1 MANRVPTDKVTEND
15 VRELINILTLAAS
28 KWYELGLQLGIQ
40 DGLLKIIQKNH
51 RNDCEAQLREM
62 LMERLNQREPLTW
75 GALVEALESE
85 SVRAHE
91 VAERIRS
98 QFSIPLPPVSVT
110 QADVQSEASYTHC
123 DTTSP
128 LSLSSTAPQPS
139 VSEVS
144 QTSQLQQISHTPR
157 IHHYLAVMN
166 PALPPLN
173 QPLATVSGAP
183 GVVYPTAQSYSS
195 EYQQN
200 IHSRY
205 HEPSIATES
214 QGPSLIHLPAQ
225 GGHSFVDLQHTPQ
238 HPSVVLNK
246 PYIIINTP
254 TPQVSVT
261 QSGTQVSPPPAKQPR
276 PQSHTQPTSSQL
288 FIDQTVQ
295 DTDEVTK
302 KDIPE
307 LLNFLNPVAS
317 KCYHLGLQLG
327 VDSADIDKIEKD
339 YRKCKD
345 QLREIL
351 KQRLKQEE
359 PLTWAALI
367 EALKSKSVDENRLAQ
382 DIRLHFLTP
391 QPPVASAQPDKPSV
405 SSVEHHNIPFSSPNL
420 QWQSTCIQ
428 PESPV
433 TQTTGS
439 QSQVNTP
446 PTRPHPQ
453 PTRHSVESE
462 ESHNDTPASFSSHQ
476 SIPPQLSTSLDQ
488 LQPLG
493 TLSYTYQHS
502 NQHLQQSSSVSQYI
516 HEPLNQPLATAGQAS
531 GIMNPL
537 AQRHGSEH
545 LLQQRTHRHHDPS
558 TATGSQGPAQGRQSS
573 ETFNQ
578 PYTHTHTEPF
588 KQSLDTASQAPAQGG
603 YNPDYLTQQ
612 HAHRYHEP
620 SLARPNQA
628 PGLTCPPAEGRSS
641 SEHFIHQVMPH
652 HLVAPQQSPWV
663 PPQYHTYYQHSLFP
677 QQSMLQQSH
686 MQQYQYQPLPYHP
699 LYTPYSYRPVLQ
711 VPAMHSGPQFNPPP
725 AKQPRLQHQPHPQ
738 PTQHSATQPATNQT
752 VQDSRSPLDQYIDYV
767 KTVYK
772 KSEVERDT
780 HTVKWPP
787 TPSEV
792 YINLV
797 SINRKISKGQ
807 MSEYNEVTKA
817 MVQHGDIDIVRGKKW
832 PIDFNEIA
840 AGDPD
845 PSQCLEQVVLV
856 EGAPGVGKSTFAW
869 EFCRRWERGE
879 IAQQYQLVL
888 LLRLRDGQMIKAK
901 KMGDLIYHS
910 SDAVHQ
916 AVVTHLE
923 HSHGLN
929 TLFILEGF
937 DELSDAGRSE
947 NSMFL
952 QLIHGKLL
960 PHATVMVTSRPWAVE
975 FLIKDYTNRI
985 SQHIE
990 ILGFTSTQISEYFS
1004 SVLSENEAK
1013 DLQAYIRCHPQLKG
1027 CMYIPLNTAIVV
1039 TVYQESQASGFPMP
1053 TTLTE
1058 LYIALVQILILRYLK
1073 GHCLE
1078 SHTNS
1083 SIRIFNI
1090 SVPLEV
1096 RGHFVKLCHLA
1107 YRGIFG
1113 SHEIQLIFRE
1123 SNLPEDFDNLGFM
1136 DSVTELYVTRGTV
1149 SSHNFLHLTFQE
1161 FLAAVHVSIMSSEQ
1175 QLTHFQRHRNGRFKV
1190 VLRFL
1195 AGLTKLGCLL
1205 NGNEFVNP
1213 PKLTSSWSSL
1223 KLDSEVTADLVNWI
1237 FEAQSDEIN
1246 EKLIGTGLVQF
1257 TSAKSLHAM
1266 DYYSLGYCI
1275 VHSQCQWLLDLKSIT
1290 KEKAEMLVA
1299 GASDGPIG
1307 SSRVVVLELDS
1318 HFAVILDGLK
1328 KNVLNLQ
1335 ELSLSITERKCN
1347 ILWSDLSSLRVLE
1360 INFQNL
1366 GYERGMEDIA
1376 KGLMS
1381 NQSLEGLIFNTK
1393 GPFLFTDAAV
1403 DYLAQFITT
1412 SNTLQYLGM
1421 HCSLFMYQGLKILAK
1436 MIHCNS
1442 KFPEKERRTLRICDE
1457 DAVIASPNMAGC
1469 SDILYPGN
1477 EPPLMLVVLDKGS
1490 ETTEVTFDDVKDLDE
1505 VLRSYPNIG
1514 QYIHISL
1521 PTPVNV
1527 INLLSLAQV
1536 LHSNHMLQVKVA
1548 LDVID
1553 VRDIKELLKA
1563 YPNMWQCNV
1572 DLSVSGVTVNVSDLL
1587 QLAQVMHNNPTIHIM
1602 KGKLGV
1608 KIYNRRDIE
1617 GLDEVLRSCPNMEPY
1632 IYIYFHY
1639 LVNISNLLEVAQ
1651 VMHNHPTLHI
1661 EGILRVKINNRRDT
1675 EGLDEVL
1682 RTYPNMKQYIDS
1694 CSVNVSDLP
1703 LLLHSNHIIP
1713 QVKVTV
1719 RICDGEDIKVVDEV
1733 LKDHPDMCKYIS
1745 LSFPEHPTLRWEN
1758 VWVINCLPSRV
1769 DKIKREYPDY
1779 IQNIDSIFLPP

>member
-1 MANRVPTDKVTEND
+1 MENRAPTDKVTEND
-15 VRELINILTLAAS
+15 VRELINTLTRVAW
-28 KWYELGLQLGIQ
+28 KWYELGLQLRIQ
-40 DGLLKIIQKNH
+40 DWLLRIIHKKH
-51 RNDCEAQLREM
+51 SNDCEAQLREM
-62 LMERLNQREPLTW
+62 LMERLNQGEPLTW

-85 SVRAHE
+85 SVCAHE
-91 VAERIRS
+91 VAKRIRS
-98 QFSIPLPPVSVT
+98 QFSIPHPPVSVA
-110 QADVQSEASYTHC
+110 QADNSGASLTHC
-123 DTTSP
+123 DTTTSF
-128 LSLSSTAPQPS
+128 SLSSTPPQLS
-139 VSEVS
+139 VS
-144 QTSQLQQISHTPR
+144 QTSQ
-157 IHHYLAVMN
+157 
-166 PALPPLN
+166 
-173 QPLATVSGAP
+173 
-183 GVVYPTAQSYSS
+183 
-195 EYQQN
+195 
-200 IHSRY
+200 
-205 HEPSIATES
+205 
-214 QGPSLIHLPAQ
+214 
-225 GGHSFVDLQHTPQ
+225 PQ
-238 HPSVVLNK
+238 HPSVV
-246 PYIIINTP
+246 PYTIT
-254 TPQVSVT
+254 QVSVT
-261 QSGTQVSPPPAKQPR
+261 QSGTQISPPPAKQPR
-276 PQSHTQPTSSQL
+276 LHPQSHRQPTPQL
-288 FIDQTVQ
+288 SINQTVQ

-302 KDIPE
+302 KDIQK
-307 LLNFLNPVAS
+307 LLNFLNPVAP

-327 VDSADIDKIEKD
+327 VDSADIDIIQED

-367 EALKSKSVDENRLAQ
+367 EALKSKLVGENRLAQ
-382 DIRLHFLTP
+382 EIKLYFLTP

-405 SSVEHHNIPFSSPNL
+405 SSVEHHNIPSSSPNL
-420 QWQSTCIQ
+420 QWQPTCIQ

-433 TQTTGS
+433 THATGS
-439 QSQVNTP
+439 QSQVSTP

-453 PTRHSVESE
+453 PHPQPTWHFVESE

-476 SIPPQLSTSLDQ
+476 STPPQLSTSLDQ

-493 TLSYTYQHS
+493 PLSYTYQHS

-545 LLQQRTHRHHDPS
+545 LLQQRTHRHHDPL

-628 PGLTCPPAEGRSS
+628 PGLTRPPTKGRYS
-641 SEHFIHQVMPH
+641 SEHFIHQGMPH

-663 PPQYHTYYQHSLFP
+663 PPQYHPYYQHSLLP
-677 QQSMLQQSH
+677 QQSMLQPSH
-686 MQQYQYQPLPYHP
+686 MQQYQSQPLPYHP

-711 VPAMHSGPQFNPPP
+711 TPAIHSGSQFNPPP

-738 PTQHSATQPATNQT
+738 PTQHSAPQPATNQT

-787 TPSEV
+787 TPSKV

-797 SINRKISKGQ
+797 SINRKMSRGQ

-817 MVQHGDIDIVRGKKW
+817 MVQHGDVDVVHGKKW

-840 AGDPD
+840 ACDPD

-888 LLRLRDGQMIKAK
+888 LLRLRDERMSQAK
-901 KMGDLIYHS
+901 KMGDLIYHP

-916 AVVTHLE
+916 AVVTYLE
-923 HSHGLN
+923 HSLGLN

-937 DELSDAGRSE
+937 DELPDACRSK
-947 NSMFL
+947 NSVFL
-952 QLIHGKLL
+952 QLIHGELL

-990 ILGFTSTQISEYFS
+990 ILGFTSKQISEYFS

-1013 DLQAYIRCHPQLKG
+1013 DMETYISGRPQLKG

-1039 TVYQESQASGFPMP
+1039 TVYQESQASEFPMP

-1073 GHCLE
+1073 GHYLE
-1078 SHTNS
+1078 SHTD
-1083 SIRIFNI
+1083 RIFNI

-1096 RGHFVKLCHLA
+1096 QGHFIKLCNLA

-1113 SHEIQLIFRE
+1113 SRKIQLIFGE
-1123 SNLPEDFDNLGFM
+1123 SDLPAGFDNLGFM

-1161 FLAAVHVSIMSSEQ
+1161 FLAAVHISNMSSEE
-1175 QLTHFQRHRNGRFKV
+1175 QLRHFQRHGDGRFNV

-1195 AGLTKLGCLL
+1195 AGLTKLGCI
-1205 NGNEFVNP
+1205 
-1213 PKLTSSWSSL
+1213 L
-1223 KLDSEVTADLVNWI
+1223 KENASEKFKKSTDNITYWYNLKPDFELTADIANWM

-1246 EKLIGTGLVQF
+1246 EKLIGTGLVHF

-1275 VHSQCQWLLDLKSIT
+1275 VHSQCQWMLDLKSIT

-1307 SSRVVVLELDS
+1307 RSRVIGLHLLG
-1318 HFAVILDGLK
+1318 HIAIKILHGLK
-1328 KNVLNLQ
+1328 DVLNLQ
-1335 ELSLSITERKCN
+1335 DLYIYNIKKSIN
-1347 ILWSDLSSLRVLE
+1347 IPWSDLSSLQRLT
-1360 INFQNL
+1360 IHGL
-1366 GYERGMEDIA
+1366 IDERMEDFIKA
-1376 KGLMS
+1376 MFS
-1381 NQSLEGLIFNTK
+1381 NQSLERLELFGQLIF
-1393 GPFLFTDAAV
+1393 DDEAV
-1403 DYLAQFITT
+1403 EYLAQFIVN
-1412 SNTLQYLGM
+1412 SKSLQYVGIGKEVF
-1421 HCSLFMYQGLKILAK
+1421 SFNGLSILAQ
-1436 MIHCNS
+1436 IIRCNL
-1442 KFPEKERRTLRICDE
+1442 KVHERERRRLR
-1457 DAVIASPNMAGC
+1457 VIYNKDSDRVSPNMPYHG
-1469 SDILYPGN
+1469 DTLYPGN
-1477 EPPLMLVVLDKGS
+1477 EPPIELVVLIYS
-1490 ETTEVTFDDVKDLDE
+1490 NETLEVIVNDVNDLDDV
-1505 VLRSYPNIG
+1505 LRACPNMG
-1514 QYIHISL
+1514 QHIHIS
-1521 PTPVNV
+1521 TGVNV
-1527 INLLSLAQV
+1527 NNLLSLAQV
-1536 LHSNHMLQVKVA
+1536 LYNNHMLHVKVA
-1548 LDVID
+1548 PDVND
-1553 VRDIKELLKA
+1553 VGDIEELLKA
-1563 YPNMWQCNV
+1563 YPNMGQCNV
-1572 DLSVSGVTVNVSDLL
+1572 DLSAYGVTVNVNDLL
-1587 QLAQVMHNNPTIHIM
+1587 PL
-1602 KGKLGV
+1602 
-1608 KIYNRRDIE
+1608 
-1617 GLDEVLRSCPNMEPY
+1617 
-1632 IYIYFHY
+1632 
-1639 LVNISNLLEVAQ
+1639 AQ

-1661 EGILRVKINNRRDT
+1661 IEGTLRVKIDDRKDT
-1675 EGLDEVL
+1675 QGLDELL
-1682 RTYPNMKQYIDS
+1682 RTYPNMKQYVS
-1694 CSVNVSDLP
+1694 CSVNASGLP
-1703 LLLHSNHIIP
+1703 LLLHSIHIIP

-1719 RICDGEDIKVVDEV
+1719 RICDGEDIKVLDET
-1733 LKDHPDMCKYIS
+1733 LKEHADMRKYIS
-1745 LSFPEHPTLRWEN
+1745 LSFPEHPTLSGMN
-1758 VWVINCLPSRV
+1758 VEVMNCLPREV
-1769 DKIKREYPDY
+1769 DKIKREYLDY
-1779 IQNIDSIFLPP
+1779 IQNIESIFSPSLDE

>member
-1 MANRVPTDKVTEND
+1 MENRTPTDKVTEND
-15 VRELINILTLAAS
+15 VRELINTLTRVAW

-40 DGLLKIIQKNH
+40 DWLLRIIHKKHSN
-51 RNDCEAQLREM
+51 NCEAQLREM
-62 LMERLNQREPLTW
+62 LMERLNQRKSLTW

-91 VAERIRS
+91 VAKKIRS
-98 QFSIPLPPVSVT
+98 QFSIPLPPVSVA
-110 QADVQSEASYTHC
+110 QADAQSGVSLTHC
-123 DTTSP
+123 DTTTL
-128 LSLSSTAPQPS
+128 LSLSSTHPQPS

-144 QTSQLQQISHTPR
+144 QTPQLQQFSHTPQ
-157 IHHYLAVMN
+157 IQHYPAVMN

-200 IHSRY
+200 IHTRY

-214 QGPSLIHLPAQ
+214 QCPDLMHFPAQ
-225 GGHSFVDLQHTPQ
+225 GGHSSGNMQHTPQ
-238 HPSVVLNK
+238 HHSVVLNK
-246 PYIIINTP
+246 PYIIIKTP

-261 QSGTQVSPPPAKQPR
+261 QIGTHVSPPPAKQPR
-276 PQSHTQPTSSQL
+276 LHPQAHAQPTSSQL
-288 FIDQTVQ
+288 SINETVQ

-327 VDSADIDKIEKD
+327 VDSANIDIIQED

-345 QLREIL
+345 QLREIF

-367 EALKSKSVDENRLAQ
+367 EALKSKLVGENRLAQ
-382 DIRLHFLTP
+382 EIRLHFLTP
-391 QPPVASAQPDKPSV
+391 QSPVASAQPDKPSV
-405 SSVEHHNIPFSSPNL
+405 SSVEHHNIPSSSPDL

-446 PTRPHPQ
+446 TNRSRPHPQ
-453 PTRHSVESE
+453 PHPQPTQHSVESE
-462 ESHNDTPASFSSHQ
+462 VSHYDTPASFSSHQ
-476 SIPPQLSTSLDQ
+476 QPQLSTLVDQ

-493 TLSYTYQHS
+493 TLSYTHKHS
-502 NQHLQQSSSVSQYI
+502 AIANQRIQQSSSSVSNYF
-516 HEPLNQPLATAGQAS
+516 HKPLNQPLATASRAP

-537 AQRHGSEH
+537 AQGDY
-545 LLQQRTHRHHDPS
+545 THRHHDSS
-558 TATGSQGPAQGRQSS
+558 TATENQGASVMHLPAQGGQSS
-573 ETFNQ
+573 DSLFQ
-578 PYTHTHTEPF
+578 PYMHTHTEPF
-588 KQSLDTASQAPAQGG
+588 SQSLDTASQIPGLICSPAQGG

-620 SLARPNQA
+620 SLVRPNQA
-628 PGLTCPPAEGRSS
+628 PGLTCPPTEGRYS
-641 SEHFIHQVMPH
+641 SEHFIHQGMAH
-652 HLVAPQQSPWV
+652 HLVAPRQSPWV
-663 PPQYHTYYQHSLFP
+663 PPQYHPYYQHSLFP
-677 QQSMLQQSH
+677 QQSMLQPSH
-686 MQQYQYQPLPYHP
+686 TQQYQSQPLPYHP
-699 LYTPYSYRPVLQ
+699 LYSPYSCRPVLQ
-711 VPAMHSGPQFNPPP
+711 VPAMHSGSQFNPPP
-725 AKQPRLQHQPHPQ
+725 AKQPRLQHHPHPL
-738 PTQHSATQPATNQT
+738 PTQHSAPQPATNQT
-752 VQDSRSPLDQYIDYV
+752 VQDNRSPLDQYIDYV
-767 KTVYK
+767 KTVYSDK
-772 KSEVERDT
+772 NRKVERDT

-797 SINRKISKGQ
+797 SINRKMSRGQ

-817 MVQHGDIDIVRGKKW
+817 MVQHGDVDIVRGKKW
-832 PIDFNEIA
+832 PIDFKEIA
-840 AGDPD
+840 AGGPD

-888 LLRLRDGQMIKAK
+888 LLRLRDERMSRAK
-901 KMGDLIYHS
+901 TLGDLIYHS

-937 DELSDAGRSE
+937 DELPDACRSE
-947 NSMFL
+947 NSVFL
-952 QLIHGKLL
+952 QLIHGMLL

-990 ILGFTSTQISEYFS
+990 ILGFTNKQISEYFS

-1013 DLQAYIRCHPQLKG
+1013 ELETYIRCHPQLKG
-1027 CMYIPLNTAIVV
+1027 CMYIPLNTVIVV

-1053 TTLTE
+1053 TTLTG

-1073 GHCLE
+1073 DHCLK
-1078 SHTNS
+1078 SHTDS

-1090 SVPLEV
+1090 TVSLEV
-1096 RGHFVKLCHLA
+1096 QGHFINLCHLA
-1107 YRGIFG
+1107 HRGIFG
-1113 SHEIQLIFRE
+1113 SRKVQLIFGE
-1123 SNLPEDFDNLGFM
+1123 SDLPAGFDNLGFM
-1136 DSVTELYVTRGTV
+1136 DSVTELYVTCGTV

-1161 FLAAVHVSIMSSEQ
+1161 FFAAVHISNMSSEE
-1175 QLTHFQRHRNGRFKV
+1175 QLRHFQRHKDGRFNV

-1205 NGNEFVNP
+1205 NENASEKFKKSTDNI
-1213 PKLTSSWSSL
+1213 TYWYNL
-1223 KLDSEVTADLVNWI
+1223 KPDFELTADLANWV

-1257 TSAKSLHAM
+1257 TCDSLLHAM
-1266 DYYSLGYCI
+1266 DYYALGYCI
-1275 VHSQCQWLLDLKSIT
+1275 VHSQCQWMLDLRSIT

-1307 SSRVVVLELDS
+1307 RSRVIGLQLAG
-1318 HFAVILDGLK
+1318 HIAIKILHGLK
-1328 KNVLNLQ
+1328 HVLNLQ
-1335 ELSLSITERKCN
+1335 DLCIYKIKKSIN
-1347 ILWSDLSSLRVLE
+1347 IPWSDLSSLQWLRIHGLIE
-1360 INFQNL
+1360 
-1366 GYERGMEDIA
+1366 ERMEDFIKA
-1376 KGLMS
+1376 KLS
-1381 NQSLEGLIFNTK
+1381 NQSLERLELFGRLIFDDET
-1393 GPFLFTDAAV
+1393 V
-1403 DYLAQFITT
+1403 EYLAQFIVN
-1412 SNTLQYLGM
+1412 SKSLQYVEISKEVFSFNGLG
-1421 HCSLFMYQGLKILAK
+1421 ILAQ
-1436 MIHCNS
+1436 IIRCNL
-1442 KFPEKERRTLRICDE
+1442 KVHEKERRRLT
-1457 DAVIASPNMAGC
+1457 VIYNKDLDKASPNMPYHG
-1469 SDILYPGN
+1469 DTLYPGN
-1477 EPPLMLVVLDKGS
+1477 EPPIEFEVLICS
-1490 ETTEVTFDDVKDLDE
+1490 NETLEVIVNDVDELDDV
-1505 VLRSYPNIG
+1505 LRACPNMG
-1514 QYIHISL
+1514 QHIHIH
-1521 PTPVNV
+1521 TQVNV
-1527 INLLSLAQV
+1527 NNLLALAQV
-1536 LHSNHMLQVKVA
+1536 LHNNHMLHVKVA
-1548 LDVID
+1548 LTVDDVG
-1553 VRDIKELLKA
+1553 DIKELLKA
-1563 YPNMWQCNV
+1563 YPNMEQCNV
-1572 DLSVSGVTVNVSDLL
+1572 NLSFSGVTVNVSDLL
-1587 QLAQVMHNNPTIHIM
+1587 SLAQVLHKNPTLQI
-1602 KGKLGV
+1602 
-1608 KIYNRRDIE
+1608 
-1617 GLDEVLRSCPNMEPY
+1617 
-1632 IYIYFHY
+1632 
-1639 LVNISNLLEVAQ
+1639 
-1651 VMHNHPTLHI
+1651 I
-1661 EGILRVKINNRRDT
+1661 EGILRVKIDDRKDT

-1682 RTYPNMKQYIDS
+1682 RTYPNMKQYIS
-1694 CSVNVSDLP
+1694 YLVNASDLP

-1719 RICDGEDIKVVDEV
+1719 RICDGENIKVLDEL
-1733 LKDHPDMCKYIS
+1733 LKEHPDMRKYIS
-1745 LSFPEHPTLRWEN
+1745 LSFLEHPTLSGMN
-1758 VWVINCLPSRV
+1758 VEVMNCLPREV

-1779 IQNIDSIFLPP
+1779 IQNIESIFSPSLDE